1 MEIALFRSWLKLT
14 SKLRLQ
20 DIMMNCDSVGNEGA
34 KRSLRKQSTD
44 GGALF
49 GWMIARITPKGKIKF
64 MMKSH
69 AK

>member
-1 MEIALFRSWLKLT
+1 
-14 SKLRLQ
+14 
-20 DIMMNCDSVGNEGA
+20 MMNCDCAGNEGA
-34 KRSLRKQSTD
+34 KKSLRKHSTD

-69 AK
+69 AKYAVTQICTQKMAQ